1 MNNKIIIFMAVIA
14 STGVSIVQVKN
25 QMEKI
30 KHRNEMVNM
39 LNNFE
44 KEQKNKSNVTLKM
57 KRG

>member
-14 STGVSIVQVKN
+14 STGVSIVQVRN

-39 LNNFE
+39 LNNFV
-44 KEQKNKSNVTLKM
+44 KEQENK
-57 KRG
+57 